1 MGAIKNSSRADA
13 VGNLYRVALFLAQG
27 NRNLAKSFLEKSATV
42 LNNEELGDLVKVL
55 NNFDQ
60 EFTSVE
66 KEKYWAEI
74 ALDQYKKL
82 MFSLGN
88 LPGS

>member
-1 MGAIKNSSRADA
+1 MGQIKNSKKADA
-13 VGNLYRVALFLAQG
+13 IGNLYRVALFLAQG
-27 NRNLAKSFLEKSATV
+27 NRNLAKSFLEKSAAV

-60 EFTSVE
+60 EFASVE

-74 ALDQYKKL
+74 ALDRYKKL
-82 MFSLGN
+82 IFTNPRS
-88 LPGS
+88 